1 MTPRISQHFCCLC
14 LQWVMDALVCHDP
27 TLGWLPTSPNT
38 SVVYDCSGLWMHS
51 CAMIQPQDD
60 SPHLPTLLLSMLTVG
75 YGCTR
80 VPWSNPRMTPR
91 ISQHFCC
98 LWLQWVMD
106 ALVCH
111 DPTPGW
117 LPASPNTSV
126 AYDCSGLWM
135 HSCVMIQPQD
145 DSPHL
150 PTLLLSMLTVGY
162 GCTRLPWSN
171 PRMTPRISQH
181 FCCLWL

>member
-1 MTPRISQHFCCLC
+1 MHSCVMIQPYDDSPHLPTLLLSMIVVGYGCTRVPWSNPRMTPRISQHFCCLC

-27 TLGWLPTSPNT
+27 TLGWLSASPNT

-51 CAMIQPQDD
+51 CAMIQ
-60 SPHLPTLLLSMLTVG
+60 
-75 YGCTR
+75 
-80 VPWSNPRMTPR
+80 PRMTPR

-126 AYDCSGLWM
+126 VYDCSGLWM
-135 HSCVMIQPQD
+135 HSCAMIQPQD

-150 PTLLLSMLTVGY
+150 PTLLLSMIVVGY
-162 GCTRLPWSN
+162 GCTRV
-171 PRMTPRISQH
+171 
-181 FCCLWL
+181 